1 MEFNFVKMNKSKQ
14 WKTIIDV
21 NEHAILQGEKLAKWQ
36 HINHN
41 LGKRKPWLKGV
52 LDDEYHFP
60 LKRRQWYYS
69 EFLF

>member
-41 LGKRKPWLKGV
+41 FRETQTLAERGFRWWVSFSSKTEAMIL
-52 LDDEYHFP
+52 
-60 LKRRQWYYS
+60 
-69 EFLF
+69 